1 MHNEGGGVSSRS
13 ASHNFSLRLHDITN
27 QRSALVIVDKE
38 PFTITIRA
46 AIEATNSRALLTLV
60 HTWLEVPDTSQNPAL
75 PPFSYALASWAH
87 RANTALL
94 PNLSHSTP

>member
-1 MHNEGGGVSSRS
+1 MHMCMHNEGGGVSSRS

-46 AIEATNSRALLTLV
+46 AIEGFEATN
-60 HTWLEVPDTSQNPAL
+60 
-75 PPFSYALASWAH
+75 FGAH
-87 RANTALL
+87 MAGGT
-94 PNLSHSTP
+94 

>member
-1 MHNEGGGVSSRS
+1 MHNEGGRS

-46 AIEATNSRALLTLV
+46 AIEATN
-60 HTWLEVPDTSQNPAL
+60 
-75 PPFSYALASWAH
+75 FGAH
-87 RANTALL
+87 MAGGT
-94 PNLSHSTP
+94 

>member
-1 MHNEGGGVSSRS
+1 MKAFECIECICMHNEGGGVSSRS

-46 AIEATNSRALLTLV
+46 AIEATN
-60 HTWLEVPDTSQNPAL
+60 
-75 PPFSYALASWAH
+75 FGAH
-87 RANTALL
+87 MAGGT
-94 PNLSHSTP
+94 